1 MIPKSKAEKP
11 LGKALDSFTEGT
23 IIVDNQS
30 EFQRIQ
36 INQHPVYGNQLI
48 IDGDLQISESDNA
61 YNTAMVAPLLS
72 SEHIENIAI
81 LGGGDGGVLQE
92 ALTQLKPREEFQQAT
107 LVEIDSEVIRLCKQ
121 HMPEFNQN
129 AYDDPQSEVIVGDA
143 LNYIENTRRLDAVIY
158 DLTMDPI
165 RDDMTHE
172 QYITHIMHIIRKSL
186 RPGGIFSM
194 QCCGQVAL
202 NEENE
207 QQRQWLMDQIHRN
220 AEDHFIGI
228 IEQQVYVPSFH
239 EQWTFLAAVKPE
251 S

>member
-11 LGKALDSFTEGT
+11 LGKPLDSFTEGE
-23 IIVDNQS
+23 IIVDTAS

-48 IDGDLQISESDNA
+48 IDGDLQISTSDNA

-72 SEHIENIAI
+72 AERLENIAI

-92 ALTQLKPREEFQQAT
+92 ALSQLKPRDEFNSAT
-107 LVEIDSEVIRLCKQ
+107 LVEIDCEVIRLCKE
-121 HMPEFNQN
+121 HMSGFNQD
-129 AYDDPQSEVIVGDA
+129 AFDDPQSEVIVGDA
-143 LNYIENTRRLDAVIY
+143 LNYIENTRGLDAVIY

-172 QYITHIMHIIRKSL
+172 AYITHIMHIIRKSL

-202 NEENE
+202 NEEDE
-207 QQRQWLMDQIHRN
+207 RQRQWLLDQIHRN
-220 AEDHFIGI
+220 AEHHFIGV

-251 S
+251 A